1 MSIKVGVLMDP
12 IQSINY
18 KKDSTLAMLWAAQD
32 RGWDISYL
40 EQSDLYLNEGQ
51 ARAQTRAIK
60 VFRDPQRW
68 FEFGDRADLPLEDFD
83 VILMRKDPPFNNEF
97 IYTTYLLENAERKG
111 TLVVNRCQSL
121 RDCN

>member
-12 IQSINY
+12 IQNINY

-51 ARAQTRAIK
+51 ARANSREIK
-60 VFRDPQRW
+60 VFRDPKRW
-68 FEFGDRADLPLEDFD
+68 FEFGDQADLPLEDFD
-83 VILMRKDPPFNNEF
+83 VILMRKDPPFYNKF
-97 IYTTYLLENAERKG
+97 IY
-111 TLVVNRCQSL
+111 
-121 RDCN
+121 